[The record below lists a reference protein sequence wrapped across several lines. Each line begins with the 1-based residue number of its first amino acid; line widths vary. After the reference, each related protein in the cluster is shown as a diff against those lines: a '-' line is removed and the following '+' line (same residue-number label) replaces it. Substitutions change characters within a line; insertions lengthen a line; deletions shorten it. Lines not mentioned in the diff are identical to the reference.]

1 MIYIYRYVANHKG
14 ILFPKR
20 ATQALTSAF
29 ISSQRKGPQENSP
42 TSLDTSCH
50 DNVPQAI
57 RWGFSTSPATPRSEW
72 MRGRFTGLP
81 GKRRLLDI
89 DHWRFCGRNPKL
101 IKGHLLYKMVL
112 SIGCEPK
119 SLLIGNG
126 CLSTQLSIWQ
136 LCLWSSRY
144 QWIVSGHGGSSFWKI
159 WPSGRDQLLTQ
170 LQPRPTR
177 WGLDR
182 DSTDKNFEK
191 LKLLPKQKNPKSAF
205 ALLLNSR
212 MS

>member
-1 MIYIYRYVANHKG
+1 MVGLSCFSLSIIDKLRLATRRKMPLGVFIYIFVYLCVDIYRYVANHKG
-14 ILFPKR
+14 ILFPQR

-126 CLSTQLSIWQ
+126 CLITQLSI
-136 LCLWSSRY
+136 
-144 QWIVSGHGGSSFWKI
+144 
-159 WPSGRDQLLTQ
+159 
-170 LQPRPTR
+170 
-177 WGLDR
+177 
-182 DSTDKNFEK
+182 
-191 LKLLPKQKNPKSAF
+191 
-205 ALLLNSR
+205 
-212 MS
+212 